1 MPHDGAT
8 AWLQQ
13 RTARPV
19 CGNRCWVP
27 FTQQASYGAA
37 TASHAP
43 LLKSHQGGCTQ
54 NTAGN
59 ADRLMSQISSHAC
72 CCGVCCFLQQQRF
85 SPHAV
90 QVMLASKA
98 AALLVQRATAILC
111 AGCNCR
117 NPCRTTA
124 TAAQAPRS
132 RMLLLQATASPSAL
146 LLLLRRLL
154 AAAVHAGCCRAGG
167 QAAAQLLRQAQH
179 FC

>member
-72 CCGVCCFLQQQRF
+72 CYGVCCFLQQQRF

-90 QVMLASKA
+90 QVMLAWKA
-98 AALLVQRATAILC
+98 AALLVQQATAILC

-117 NPCRTTA
+117 NPCPASHRQPFRATA
-124 TAAQAPRS
+124 AAAQAPRS
-132 RMLLLQATASPSAL
+132 RSSCWLLPRWRPGCRPAAAPGPAL
-146 LLLLRRLL
+146 LLGLHVRLWP
-154 AAAVHAGCCRAGG
+154 G
-167 QAAAQLLRQAQH
+167 QSG
-179 FC
+179 